1 MPKVV
6 KEDIDHL
13 NTVVTVTV
21 EKSEYED
28 KFKSEL
34 NKYRKQ
40 MQMKGFRK
48 GKTPIS
54 VVRKMYGKAVLS
66 DVINNILQEE
76 MGNFLTEHKLNY
88 LGQPLPNDEQKVYD
102 FDPKELESFEFKFDV
117 GLAPEFEVQG
127 LEEGATFEQYDV
139 EVPQDKI
146 EEELANARKRLG
158 KQEPVTE
165 GSIEDNDLIK
175 LAIKE
180 LDGDE
185 PKEGGIENEFSVPAD
200 RLTDSAKEI
209 ISKHQAGDTFTVN
222 IYDLEKETSREYVQ
236 DYFLELSEDDDA
248 DAVGETVQ
256 ATIVEIT
263 RLQEAEMDEDFFNKM
278 FGEGEVSSE
287 DEAKAK
293 LTEDLKGY
301 YDRQAEAVM
310 FRKLQEQLLEKNAME
325 LPDGFLKRWL
335 KSTNEKLTDQQIESE
350 FNDFKENLRWTL
362 IRSKLA
368 RQYEVQVT
376 DNDIK
381 EAFKDQIRR
390 MLGGNPMM
398 MQDDFLDNMAAR
410 MMERDEEVDRV
421 AQQVLTDKVFVA
433 IKEAVEVKPK
443 TISADDFE
451 QIIADINAEDQAKQ
465 LAKQA
470 AALGGEEEE

>member
-6 KEDIDHL
+6 KEDIDNL

-66 DVINNILQEE
+66 EVINNMLQEE
-76 MGNFLTEHKLNY
+76 MGNFLTENKLNY
-88 LGQPLPNDEQKVYD
+88 LGQPLPNDGQQVYE
-102 FDPKELESFEFKFDV
+102 FDPKELEDFEFKFDV

-185 PKEGGIENEFSVPAD
+185 PREGGIENEFSVAAD
-200 RLTDSAKEI
+200 RLTDSAREI
-209 ISKHQAGDTFTVN
+209 ISKHQVGDTFTVN
-222 IYDLEKETSREYVQ
+222 IYELEKETSREYVQ

-325 LPDGFLKRWL
+325 LPDSFLKRWL

-350 FNDFKENLRWTL
+350 FDDFKENLRWTL

-376 DNDIK
+376 DDDIK

-421 AQQVLTDKVFVA
+421 AQQVLTDKVFLA
-433 IKEAVEVKPK
+433 IKAAVEVKPK
-443 TISADDFE
+443 TISAADFE

-465 LAKQA
+465 LAKQT
-470 AALGGEEEE
+470 AALVGEEEE